1 MRQKCIQL
9 VLVFA
14 SEMFMLRQI
23 VLRRASSITKCTRNF
38 VSQTNIRAN
47 VAEPMAVPPPDGVE
61 RPAHPKLLAI
71 VNDIAKLN
79 LLEVS
84 ELSALLKKTL
94 NLPDAPMVSYA
105 GGPVAAAPVE
115 DEEEEQKPK
124 VVQSSFKVKLI
135 SFAEPKKIALI
146 KELKLK
152 LEDMNL
158 VQAKKFIE
166 SAPAYVKEDI
176 SREEAEQLKEALEAQ
191 GAVIEI
197 L

>member
-1 MRQKCIQL
+1 
-9 VLVFA
+9 
-14 SEMFMLRQI
+14 
-23 VLRRASSITKCTRNF
+23 
-38 VSQTNIRAN
+38 
-47 VAEPMAVPPPDGVE
+47 MAVPPPDGVD
-61 RPAHPKLLAI
+61 RPADPKLLAI

-94 NLPDAPMVSYA
+94 NLPDAPVVAYGA
-105 GGPVAAAPVE
+105 GPIAAAPVE
-115 DEEEEQKPK
+115 EEEEQKPK
-124 VVQSSFKVKLI
+124 VVQTSFKVRLM
-135 SFAEPKKIALI
+135 SFSEPKKIALI
-146 KELKLK
+146 KELKLL

-166 SAPAYVKEDI
+166 SAPAYVKEDL
-176 SREEAEQLKEALEAQ
+176 SKEEAEQLKEALEKQ

>member
-1 MRQKCIQL
+1 M
-9 VLVFA
+9 
-14 SEMFMLRQI
+14 
-23 VLRRASSITKCTRNF
+23 
-38 VSQTNIRAN
+38 SQTNVRAN
-47 VAEPMAVPPPDGVE
+47 VAKPMAVPPPDGVD
-61 RPAHPKLLAI
+61 RPADPKLLAI

-94 NLPDAPMVSYA
+94 NLPDAPVVAYGA
-105 GGPVAAAPVE
+105 GPIAAAPVE
-115 DEEEEQKPK
+115 EEEEQKPK
-124 VVQSSFKVKLI
+124 VVQTSFKVRLM
-135 SFAEPKKIALI
+135 SFSEPKKIALI
-146 KELKLK
+146 KELKLL

-166 SAPAYVKEDI
+166 SAPAYVKEDL
-176 SREEAEQLKEALEAQ
+176 SKEEAEQLKEALEKQ